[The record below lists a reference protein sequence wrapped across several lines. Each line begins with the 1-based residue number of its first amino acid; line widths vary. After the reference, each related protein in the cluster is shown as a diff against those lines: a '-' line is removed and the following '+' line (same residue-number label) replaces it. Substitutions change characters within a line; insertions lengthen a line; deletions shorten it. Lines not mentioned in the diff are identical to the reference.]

1 MRKNTA
7 QPEKLGIFMKNNN
20 GRDVGMY
27 SATHET
33 VTVAREQR

>member
-1 MRKNTA
+1 
-7 QPEKLGIFMKNNN
+7 MKNSN

-33 VTVAREQR
+33 VTVARGQRWEKHGPR